1 MLSLA
6 YLRELLQRATNKK
19 IEAYA
24 AMARAETA
32 ITISSSDDT
41 ISALKEAQVRF
52 EKAQSQ
58 YLKMT
63 NDLVAAYKT
72 GQIVT

>member
-63 NDLVAAYKT
+63 NDLAAAYKT